1 MHTARRTFVAT
12 GTVAILAAAAVTAA
26 IDADTL
32 DGKHASEFALTS
44 DLDDAVQ
51 PGPQGPGGPE
61 GPAGVSGYDHVHEL
75 HEVTGGDFELIAVSC
90 PGEKLPLSG
99 GYEIASGSA
108 SISHDHVV
116 EYPGGDLAYRVGV
129 HAGTGGSAKVTV
141 HVICAHVD

>member
-99 GYEIASGSA
+99 GTRSPVGAPASATTTSS
-108 SISHDHVV
+108 SIQ
-116 EYPGGDLAYRVGV
+116 
-129 HAGTGGSAKVTV
+129 AGTWHTGWASTQAPAEARRSPST
-141 HVICAHVD
+141 